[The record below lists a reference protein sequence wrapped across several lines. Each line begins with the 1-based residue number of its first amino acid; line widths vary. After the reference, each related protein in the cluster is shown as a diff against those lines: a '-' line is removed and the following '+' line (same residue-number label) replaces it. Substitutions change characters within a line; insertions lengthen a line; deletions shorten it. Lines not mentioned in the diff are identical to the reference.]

1 MLRKKK
7 KNKKETI
14 DVLPV
19 IEDDIF
25 STTDKSDFSKSLEVM
40 FNDDNEEKKSDLTS
54 KQISKLNK
62 IAQMA
67 DYYDSPLLLALYERF
82 VRLRVSKAREGRKEG
97 VTMTQQIAQFKR
109 LEALERLERSR
120 KWLYGRWIWRR

>member
-120 KWLYGRWIWRR
+120 K